1 MQGGA
6 IIMHTDPQYVGVDVS
21 KHHLDFV
28 MPGTAQC
35 CRVSNSAAGLAGL
48 VRRLSRLERPH
59 LVCEATG
66 SYTRPLVRELAQRSI
81 PVSRVNPRQVR
92 DFARAAGQLAKTD
105 AIDAALI
112 LRFAQAMQPPVS
124 PPPAPAQVQLADLV
138 RRRRQLVD
146 MAAVEKQ
153 HAEHPE
159 AELVRATIT
168 AHLAF
173 LEGAI
178 TQLDAAIAAQIAA
191 HPDMARRAG
200 LLTSIPGV
208 GRTTAA
214 VLVAELPELGTIGP
228 KQIAALA
235 GVAPINHDSGQMRG
249 QAHIAGG
256 RRPAVGA
263 LRPLHGLPQRH
274 PLQPAHQGLLSAP
287 QGTGQTSQTCHCRR
301 HAQAPDY
308 RQRHAPTRHPVGA
321 QRLISS
327 PPTTRLLSPSKDED
341 RELTSR

>member
-1 MQGGA
+1 MR
-6 IIMHTDPQYVGVDVS
+6 TDPQYVGVDVS

-173 LEGAI
+173 LQASI
-178 TQLDAAIAAQIAA
+178 AQLDAAITAQIAA

-256 RRPAVGA
+256 RLSVRCA
-263 LRPLHGLPQRH
+263 LYM
-274 PLQPAHQGLLSAP
+274 ACLSAIRCNP
-287 QGTGQTSQTCHCRR
+287 PIKAFYLHLRAQGKPAKLAIVAAMRKLLITANAMLQRDTPW
-301 HAQAPDY
+301 APN
-308 RQRHAPTRHPVGA
+308 A
-321 QRLISS
+321 
-327 PPTTRLLSPSKDED
+327 
-341 RELTSR
+341 